1 MSATRFV
8 ALGFADRSPAAIYHL
23 MTALIVPRPIAFCT
37 SLSRQGVLNA
47 APFSFFTG
55 VCADPPLLLISVTRR
70 VDRLKDTARNILD
83 TGEFVVNIPDKALA
97 AQVEA
102 ASAEFDP
109 QESEV
114 ERLGLATLPSH
125 FVAPARLA
133 AAPAQL
139 ECRLEKAIEI
149 GNGPVDLLVGRI
161 VEAHVRADLL
171 DDRGRVDVAALDPL
185 ARLASGSYAGLGAPF
200 RLK

>member
-1 MSATRFV
+1 MSADGFV
-8 ALGFADRSPAAIYHL
+8 ALDIADRSPAAIYHL
-23 MTALIVPRPIAFCT
+23 LTALIVPRPIAFCT
-37 SLSRQGVLNA
+37 SLSKTGVLNA

-55 VCADPPLLLISVTRR
+55 LCADPPLLLISVSRR
-70 VDRLKDTARNILD
+70 ADRLKDTARNILD
-83 TGEFVVNIPDKALA
+83 TGEFVVNIPDRALVKE
-97 AQVEA
+97 VEA

-114 ERLGLATLPSH
+114 ERLGLATLPSR

-139 ECRLEKAIEI
+139 ECRLEQAIEI
-149 GNGPVDLLVGRI
+149 GNGPVDLLVGR
-161 VEAHVRADLL
+161 VLEAHVRADLL
-171 DDRGRVDVAALDPL
+171 DDRGRIDVAALDPL
-185 ARLASGSYAGLGAPF
+185 ARLSAGSYAGLQAPF